1 MATWWLLS
9 VQLCYRLLALWV
21 STEPTCSGSL
31 PFGGLAE
38 GRLRGITRRRCPPKE
53 RPLRVRDATFV
64 ASPRIPP
71 PRTNSRTGQ
80 AGDATAVF
88 LDLEIGQFA
97 KALQH
102 G

>member
-1 MATWWLLS
+1 M
-9 VQLCYRLLALWV
+9 QLAGVLLAASEWVETWPQYGIRMGPLW
-21 STEPTCSGSL
+21 
-31 PFGGLAE
+31 
-38 GRLRGITRRRCPPKE
+38 GITCRRCPPKE

-80 AGDATAVF
+80 AGDAAAVF

-97 KALQH
+97 SKALQH